1 MPDTATATPTFLY
14 PEDNKVI
21 AQSGSFA
28 VDFTLPEAALADS
41 VKLTLTR
48 MSGTSDSGSPH
59 IITFATAFESQ
70 GQHTMTVPALSGAA
84 SSSNIDTVTSNG
96 GTASN
101 LVHGAT
107 YSVKLEYQD
116 DHSNSATSVTHTGVE
131 VGEGCMGECCFVL
144 TGLLLCARYRYW
156 DTHIP
161 IPGGQQGDSF
171 K

>member
-1 MPDTATATPTFLY
+1 MEHGCFTTLNVLLLYDVTDTATATPTFLY

-28 VDFTLPEAALADS
+28 LDFTLPEPALANT
-41 VKLTLTR
+41 VKLTLTQ
-48 MSGTSDSGSPH
+48 MSGTSDNGSPH

-101 LVHGAT
+101 LVHGAM
-107 YSVKLEYQD
+107 YSVALEYQD
-116 DHSNSATSVTHTGVE
+116 DHSNSAASLTHTGVE
-131 VGEGCMGECCFVL
+131 VGEML
-144 TGLLLCARYRYW
+144 
-156 DTHIP
+156 
-161 IPGGQQGDSF
+161 
-171 K
+171 

>member
-1 MPDTATATPTFLY
+1 MCWCCVIDTATAPPIILD

-28 VDFTLPEAALADS
+28 LDFTLPEPALADS
-41 VKLTLTR
+41 VKLTLTYT
-48 MSGTSDSGSPH
+48 SGTADNGSPH

-107 YSVKLEYQD
+107 YSVALEYQD
-116 DHSNSATSVTHTGVE
+116 DHSNSAASVTHSGVE
-131 VGEGCMGECCFVL
+131 VGELHASVLCFNIGRV
-144 TGLLLCARYRYW
+144 TVV
-156 DTHIP
+156 
-161 IPGGQQGDSF
+161 
-171 K
+171 

>member
-1 MPDTATATPTFLY
+1 MTDTATATPTFLY

-28 VDFTLPEAALADS
+28 LDFTLPEPALADS

-48 MSGTSDSGSPH
+48 MSGTADSGSPH

-84 SSSNIDTVTSNG
+84 SNNNIDTVASAG
-96 GTASN
+96 GTASD

-107 YSVKLEYQD
+107 YSVALAYQD
-116 DHSNSATSVTHTGVE
+116 DHSNSAASVTHTGVE
-131 VGEGCMGECCFVL
+131 VGESCMDACRFVVTWL
-144 TGLLLCARYRYW
+144 RLLV
-156 DTHIP
+156 
-161 IPGGQQGDSF
+161 
-171 K
+171 